1 MRGVVVG
8 HGDEPRRAYIRPEPG
23 QGARDRAGGRLQ
35 QARQL
40 FIGENSTTAER
51 QLAKANAVEEPD
63 WEADTGRVT
72 SRVPGAQVATRFG
85 RPVENDPDQ
94 QRVLTDPGRPLE
106 ALFHAATTVRRWPA
120 QPRQQRVA
128 RVRSRRT
135 LLHPLTKRC
144 RALRPAVH
152 RHWPQGYRRVR
163 PLQVLV
169 ESGRADRD
177 VYTPREVSDPLAALI
192 RRPRNPGPPESR
204 VSAAQIACEVVPNR
218 RPAPCGDTHRTSY
231 ALPRSASK

>member
-94 QRVLTDPGRPLE
+94 QRVLTDPGG
-106 ALFHAATTVRRWPA
+106 
-120 QPRQQRVA
+120 
-128 RVRSRRT
+128 RSRRCFT
-135 LLHPLTKRC
+135 
-144 RALRPAVH
+144 LRPPFVAGLLNLGSNAWH
-152 RHWPQGYRRVR
+152 GYV
-163 PLQVLV
+163 P
-169 ESGRADRD
+169 
-177 VYTPREVSDPLAALI
+177 AA
-192 RRPRNPGPPESR
+192 RFS
-204 VSAAQIACEVVPNR
+204 
-218 RPAPCGDTHRTSY
+218 TH
-231 ALPRSASK
+231 